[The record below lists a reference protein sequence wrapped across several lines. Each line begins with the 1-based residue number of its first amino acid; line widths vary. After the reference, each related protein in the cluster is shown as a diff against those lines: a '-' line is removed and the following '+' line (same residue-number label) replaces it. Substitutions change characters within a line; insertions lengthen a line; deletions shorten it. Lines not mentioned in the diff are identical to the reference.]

1 MIRVLI
7 PSQLHAYSGGQ
18 SCVEAQG
25 RTVEAVLDDLDRRF
39 PGLKFRVVDEQARI
53 RRHIRVYIG
62 RDAAR
67 DVTTAVDDGA
77 ELMIFGALSGG

>member
-1 MIRVLI
+1 MIRVFI
-7 PSQLHAYSGGQ
+7 PSQLHAYTGGE
-18 SCVEAQG
+18 SRLEAAG
-25 RTVEAVLDDLDRRF
+25 DTVEAVLDDLDRRF

-53 RRHIRVYIG
+53 RRHMRVYIG